1 MSSGKKTIRIGG
13 ASGFW
18 GDSAVGANQLVD
30 ANVDYLVFDY
40 LAELTMSILASAR
53 AKKPELGYAT
63 DFVTAAMRDTL
74 KRCVERGIKVISN
87 AGGINPAACAQAV
100 EKLAEELGVK
110 VKVAI
115 VHGDDVMPLVPEL
128 REQGV
133 KDFYTGA
140 PIPDRLISAN
150 AYLGAMPIA
159 AALDAGADVVITG
172 RVVDSAVVLGA
183 LIHEFG
189 WKDGDYDQF
198 AGASL
203 AGHIIECGCQATGG
217 LHTDWDT
224 IPDWDNIGY
233 PIVECAADGSFV
245 VSKPENTGGKI
256 LALAVSEQMLYE
268 IHDPAAY
275 ILPDVV
281 CDFSAV
287 EITQVAAERV
297 LVKGARGKAPTDTYK
312 VSATYQDGFACS
324 GVLAIVGFDAAAKAK
339 RTGEAVLSRTRR
351 MLLEQ
356 GLGDYTDTH
365 LELLGVEQSYG
376 ANANP
381 HAQQPFEAVVKMT
394 TRHTRKEAL
403 SLFAREIAPSGTS
416 FSPGTVSGIAPGR
429 PTVSPLVRL
438 YSFTVPKSKVANQM
452 TLGGGASQTIE
463 VPRGCSYDGE
473 CAHAET
479 PVPAGWGGPA
489 PEHAADDIEV
499 PLIRI
504 AVARSGDK
512 GDTSNIGV
520 IARREALLP
529 YMLREVTAERVKQ
542 YFAHYVQGEVIRHP
556 VPGIMAVNFEMKRAL
571 DGGGMASMRLDKLGK
586 SLGQI
591 LLRMPVR
598 VPASLLE
605 SAV

>member
-1 MSSGKKTIRIGG
+1 MSSNKKTIRIGG

-30 ANVDYLVFDY
+30 ANIDYLVFDY

-53 AKKPELGYAT
+53 TKKPELGYAT

-159 AALDAGADVVITG
+159 AALAAGADVVITG

-233 PIVECAADGSFV
+233 PIVECAADGSFLV
-245 VSKPENTGGKI
+245 TKPQDTGGKI

-275 ILPDVV
+275 ILPDVI

-287 EITQVAAERV
+287 DITQIDPDRV
-297 LVKGARGKAPTDTYK
+297 QVRGARGMAPTNAYK
-312 VSATYQDGFACS
+312 VSATYQDGFTCAA
-324 GVLAIVGFDAAAKAK
+324 VLAIVGFDAAAKAQ

-351 MLLEQ
+351 MLIEQ
-356 GLGDYTDTH
+356 GMGDYTDTH
-365 LELLGVEQSYG
+365 LELLGVEQPYG

-381 HAQQPFEAVVKMT
+381 NAQQPFEAVVKMT
-394 TRHTRKEAL
+394 TRHTKKEAL

-416 FSPGTVSGIAPGR
+416 FSPGTVSGLAPGR
-429 PTVSPLVRL
+429 PSVSPLVRL
-438 YSFTVPKSKVANQM
+438 FSFTVPKTKVNNLM
-452 TLGGGASQTIE
+452 TLGDGAEQIISVPPGRAYDSGSNPEAKDRAGFDVDLPDLTGDE
-463 VPRGCSYDGE
+463 V
-473 CAHAET
+473 
-479 PVPAGWGGPA
+479 
-489 PEHAADDIEV
+489 EV

-520 IARREALLP
+520 IARSEALLP

-542 YFAHYVQGEVIRHP
+542 YFAHYVQGDVIRHP
-556 VPGIMAVNFEMKRAL
+556 VPGIRAVNFEMKRAL
-571 DGGGMASMRLDKLGK
+571 DGGGLASMRLDKLGK

-598 VPASLLE
+598 ISAHLLE
-605 SAV
+605 KTS

>member
-1 MSSGKKTIRIGG
+1 MTTKQKTIRIGG

-30 ANVDYLVFDY
+30 ANIDYLVFDY
-40 LAELTMSILASAR
+40 LAELTMSILAAAR
-53 AKKPELGYAT
+53 TKKPELGYAT
-63 DFVTAAMRDTL
+63 DFVNAAMRDTL

-87 AGGINPAACAQAV
+87 AGGINPAACAEAV

-128 REQGV
+128 KEKGV

-140 PIPDRLISAN
+140 PLPEKLISAN
-150 AYLGAMPIA
+150 AYLGAVPIA
-159 AALDAGADVVITG
+159 AALAAGADVVITG

-189 WKDGDYDQF
+189 WKEDAYDQF
-198 AGASL
+198 SGASL

-217 LHTDWDT
+217 LHTDWST

-245 VSKPENTGGKI
+245 VSKPDNTGGKI
-256 LALAVSEQMLYE
+256 LALALAEQMLYE

-281 CDFSAV
+281 CDFTAV
-287 EITQVAAERV
+287 QIRQLDKDRV
-297 LVKGARGKAPTDTYK
+297 ELTGAKGSAPTDAYK
-312 VSATYQDGFACS
+312 VSATYQDGFTCT
-324 GVLAIVGFDAAAKAK
+324 GVLAIVGFEAAAKAK
-339 RTGEAVLSRTRR
+339 RTGEAILARTSR
-351 MLLEQ
+351 MLQEK
-356 GLGDYTDTH
+356 GLGDYSSTNI
-365 LELLGVEQSYG
+365 ELFGVEEPYG

-381 HAQQPFEAVVKMT
+381 QAQQPFEAVVKMT

-416 FSPGTVSGIAPGR
+416 FSPGTVSGLAPGR
-429 PTVSPLVRL
+429 PSVSPLVRL
-438 YSFTVPKSKVANQM
+438 FSFTVPKTQVSAQM
-452 TLGGGASQTIE
+452 TLGNAAAQTI
-463 VPRGCSYDGE
+463 
-473 CAHAET
+473 A
-479 PVPAGWGGPA
+479 VPAGRRHDAGAQAATHLPETWTA
-489 PEHAADDIEV
+489 KLPEHTDDEVEV

-520 IARREALLP
+520 IARSEELLP
-529 YMLREVTAERVKQ
+529 YLLREVTAEKVKH

-556 VPGIMAVNFEMKRAL
+556 VPGIDAVNFEMKRAL
-571 DGGGMASMRLDKLGK
+571 DGGGLASMRLDKLGK

-591 LLRMPVR
+591 LLRMTVK
-598 VPASLLE
+598 VPARLLE
-605 SAV
+605 KKS

>member
-1 MSSGKKTIRIGG
+1 MTTNKKTIRIGG

-30 ANVDYLVFDY
+30 ADIDYLVFDY
-40 LAELTMSILASAR
+40 LAELTMSILAAAR

-63 DFVTAAMRDTL
+63 DFVNAAMRDTL

-87 AGGINPAACAQAV
+87 AGGIHPAACAQAV

-115 VHGDDVMPLVPEL
+115 VHGDDVMPLLPSLKEK
-128 REQGV
+128 GI

-140 PIPDRLISAN
+140 PIPEKLISAN

-159 AALDAGADVVITG
+159 AALAAGADVVITG

-189 WKDGDYDQF
+189 WKPEDYDQF
-198 AGASL
+198 SGASL

-217 LHTDWDT
+217 LHTDWRT
-224 IPDWDNIGY
+224 IPDWDKIGY
-233 PIVECAADGSFV
+233 PIVECAPDGSFV
-245 VSKPENTGGKI
+245 VTKPENTGGKI

-275 ILPDVV
+275 ILPDVI

-287 EITQVAAERV
+287 EITQLDAEHVQVR
-297 LVKGARGKAPTDTYK
+297 GARGSAPTDAYK
-312 VSATYQDGFACS
+312 VSATYQDGFTCA
-324 GVLAIVGFDAAAKAK
+324 GVLAIVGFEAAAKAL
-339 RTGEAVLSRTRR
+339 RTGEAILTRTSR
-351 MLLEQ
+351 MLKEA
-356 GLGDYTDTH
+356 GLGDYTATN
-365 LELLGVEQSYG
+365 LELLGVEEPYG

-381 HAQQPFEAVVKMT
+381 DAQQPFEAVLKIT
-394 TRHTRKEAL
+394 TRHTKKEAL
-403 SLFAREIAPSGTS
+403 ALFAREIAPSGTS
-416 FSPGTVSGIAPGR
+416 FSPGTVSGLAPGR
-429 PTVSPLVRL
+429 PSVSPLVRL
-438 YSFTVPKSKVANQM
+438 FSFLVPKSEAFSQM
-452 TLGGGASQTIE
+452 TLGDGEARTIE
-463 VPRGCSYDGE
+463 VPPGRPYD
-473 CAHAET
+473 ASAQPAT
-479 PVPAGWGGPA
+479 QVPPSWKDSA
-489 PEHAADDIEV
+489 PEHAADDVEV

-520 IARREALLP
+520 IARSEALLP

-556 VPGIMAVNFEMKRAL
+556 VPGIDAVNFEMKRAL
-571 DGGGMASMRLDKLGK
+571 DGGGLASMRLDKLGK

-598 VPASLLE
+598 VPARLLE
-605 SAV
+605 KKA

>member
-1 MSSGKKTIRIGG
+1 MTTNKKTIRIGG

-30 ANVDYLVFDY
+30 ADIDYLVFDY
-40 LAELTMSILASAR
+40 LAELTMSILAAAR

-63 DFVTAAMRDTL
+63 DFVNAAMRDTL

-115 VHGDDVMPLVPEL
+115 VHGDDVMPLLPSLKEK
-128 REQGV
+128 GI

-140 PIPDRLISAN
+140 PIPEKLISAN

-159 AALDAGADVVITG
+159 AALAAGADVVITG

-189 WKDGDYDQF
+189 WKPEDYDQF
-198 AGASL
+198 SGASL

-217 LHTDWDT
+217 LHTDWRT
-224 IPDWDNIGY
+224 IPDWDKIGY
-233 PIVECAADGSFV
+233 PIVECAPDGSFV
-245 VSKPENTGGKI
+245 VTKPENTGGKI

-275 ILPDVV
+275 ILPDVI

-287 EITQVAAERV
+287 EITQLDADHV
-297 LVKGARGKAPTDTYK
+297 LVRGARGSAPTDAYK
-312 VSATYQDGFACS
+312 VSATYQDGFTCA
-324 GVLAIVGFDAAAKAK
+324 GVLAIVGFEAAAKAL
-339 RTGEAVLSRTRR
+339 RTGEAILTRTSR
-351 MLLEQ
+351 MLKEA
-356 GLGDYTDTH
+356 GLGDYTTTN
-365 LELLGVEQSYG
+365 LELLGVEEPYG

-381 HAQQPFEAVVKMT
+381 DAQQPFEAVVKIT
-394 TRHTRKEAL
+394 TRHTKKEAL
-403 SLFAREIAPSGTS
+403 ALFAREIAPSGTS
-416 FSPGTVSGIAPGR
+416 FSPGTVSGLAPGR
-429 PTVSPLVRL
+429 PSVSPLVRL
-438 YSFTVPKSKVANQM
+438 FSFLVPKSEVFSQM
-452 TLGGGASQTIE
+452 TLGDGAARTIE
-463 VPRGCSYDGE
+463 VPPGRPYD
-473 CAHAET
+473 ASAQPAT
-479 PVPAGWGGPA
+479 QVPPFWKDSA
-489 PEHAADDIEV
+489 PEHAEDDVEV

-520 IARREALLP
+520 IARSEALLP

-556 VPGIMAVNFEMKRAL
+556 VPGIDAVNFEMKRAL
-571 DGGGMASMRLDKLGK
+571 DGGGLASMRLDKLGK

-598 VPASLLE
+598 VPARLLE
-605 SAV
+605 KKA

>member
-1 MSSGKKTIRIGG
+1 MSTKQKTIRIGG

-30 ANVDYLVFDY
+30 AKIDYLVFDY
-40 LAELTMSILASAR
+40 LAELTMSILAAAR

-63 DFVTAAMRDTL
+63 DFVNAAMRDTL

-100 EKLAEELGVK
+100 EKLADELGVK

-115 VHGDDVMPLVPEL
+115 VHGDDVTSLVPAL
-128 REQGV
+128 REKGV

-140 PIPDRLISAN
+140 PLPDKLISAN

-159 AALDAGADVVITG
+159 AALASGADVVITG

-189 WKDGDYDQF
+189 WKPDDYDQF
-198 AGASL
+198 SGASL

-217 LHTDWDT
+217 LHTDWKT

-245 VSKPENTGGKI
+245 VSKPDNTGGKI
-256 LALAVSEQMLYE
+256 LALALAEQTLYE

-275 ILPDVV
+275 ILPDVI
-281 CDFSAV
+281 CDFTAV
-287 EITQVAAERV
+287 EIKQLDPERV
-297 LVKGARGKAPTDTYK
+297 EMRGARGSAPTDAYK
-312 VSATYQDGFACS
+312 VSATYQDGFTCAA
-324 GVLAIVGFDAAAKAK
+324 VLTIVGFDAAAKAK
-339 RTGEAVLSRTRR
+339 RTGAAILTRTSR
-351 MLLEQ
+351 MLKEA
-356 GLGDYTDTH
+356 GLGDYTATH
-365 LELLGVEQSYG
+365 LELVGVEEPYG

-381 HAQQPFEAVVKMT
+381 HAQQPFEAVIKMT
-394 TRHTRKEAL
+394 VRHAKKEAL
-403 SLFAREIAPSGTS
+403 ALFAREIAPSGTS
-416 FSPGTVSGIAPGR
+416 FSPGTVSGLAPGR
-429 PTVSPLVRL
+429 PGVSPLVRL
-438 YSFTVPKSKVANQM
+438 FSFLIPKSQVSAQM
-452 TLGGGASQTIE
+452 TMGDGAVQTID
-463 VPRGCSYDGE
+463 VPPGRPYTSASVQPEPTSWKDLP
-473 CAHAET
+473 AHS
-479 PVPAGWGGPA
+479 
-489 PEHAADDIEV
+489 ADDVEV

-520 IARREALLP
+520 IARSEALLP
-529 YMLREVTAERVKQ
+529 YMLREATSARVKQ
-542 YFAHYVQGEVIRHP
+542 YFAHYVQGDVIRHP
-556 VPGIMAVNFEMKRAL
+556 VPGIRAVNFEMTRAL
-571 DGGGMASMRLDKLGK
+571 DGGGLASMRLDKLGK
-586 SLGQI
+586 ALGQV

-598 VPASLLE
+598 IPARLLE
-605 SAV
+605 NKS

>member
-1 MSSGKKTIRIGG
+1 MTTQQKTIRIGG

-18 GDSAVGANQLVD
+18 GDSAEGANQLVE
-30 ANVDYLVFDY
+30 AKIDYLVFDY
-40 LAELTMSILASAR
+40 LAELTMSILAAAR
-53 AKKPELGYAT
+53 TKKPELGYAT
-63 DFVTAAMRDTL
+63 DFVNAAMRDTL

-100 EKLAEELGVK
+100 EKLAQELGIT

-115 VHGDDVMPLVPEL
+115 VHGDDVTPLVPEL
-128 REQGV
+128 QQNGV

-140 PIPDRLISAN
+140 RFPDKLISAN

-159 AALDAGADVVITG
+159 AALAAGADVVITG

-198 AGASL
+198 SGASL

-217 LHTDWDT
+217 LHTDWNT

-245 VSKPENTGGKI
+245 VTKPEKTGGKM

-275 ILPDVV
+275 ILPDVI
-281 CDFSAV
+281 CDFTAV
-287 EITQVAAERV
+287 EITQLDAEHVQVR
-297 LVKGARGKAPTDTYK
+297 GARGSAPTDAYK
-312 VSATYQDGFACS
+312 VSATYQDGFTCAA
-324 GVLAIVGFDAAAKAK
+324 VLAIVGFDAAAKAR
-339 RTGEAVLSRTRR
+339 RTGEAIFARTSR
-351 MLLEQ
+351 MLQQQ
-356 GLGDYTDTH
+356 GLGDYTDTN
-365 LELLGVEQSYG
+365 LELLGVEEPYG

-381 HAQQPFEAVVKMT
+381 AAQHPFEAVVKMT
-394 TRHTRKEAL
+394 TRHTKKDAL

-416 FSPGTVSGIAPGR
+416 FSPGTVSGLAPGR
-429 PTVSPLVRL
+429 PSVSPLVRL
-438 YSFTVPKSKVANQM
+438 FSFTVPKSRVASLM
-452 TLGGGASQTIE
+452 TLGDGAAQTI
-463 VPRGCSYDGE
+463 
-473 CAHAET
+473 A
-479 PVPAGWGGPA
+479 VPAGRAYDPDAKPATALPAAWTRAA
-489 PEHAADDIEV
+489 PEHSADEVEV

-520 IARREALLP
+520 IARSEALLP
-529 YMLREVTAERVKQ
+529 YLLREVTAERVKH
-542 YFAHYVQGEVIRHP
+542 YFAHYVQGDVIRHP
-556 VPGIMAVNFEMKRAL
+556 VPGIDAVNFEMKRAL
-571 DGGGMASMRLDKLGK
+571 DGGGLASMRLDKLGK

-591 LLRMPVR
+591 LLRMTVK
-598 VPASLLE
+598 VPAHLLE
-605 SAV
+605 KAP